1 MSKETL
7 FPMNLQFFADEQ
19 PKDAPKDAPKDE
31 QKSESRDESKDTPK
45 DESRDEPQ
53 NVNALNEQL
62 QSAMVE
68 IAKLKRQA
76 DKNAA
81 EAADYKKKYRESLS
95 EQEQASLAKAE
106 EQAKKEE
113 EFETMKKT
121 IRINDLTENFMD
133 LGYEKAL
140 AKEAATA
147 QVDGDTEKLLT
158 IQKQF
163 QEKQRKAWE
172 QEFLKNRPEIATGNG
187 TSTTISKEQFDKMT
201 LMEKSKLRRENE
213 AEYNRLLAL

>member
-163 QEKQRKAWE
+163 QEKQRKSWE

-201 LMEKSKLRRENE
+201 LVEKSKLKRENE